1 MTFFFNFVSNNTKDI
16 FEIVSDWNDVISFI
30 TTMVGVAVT
39 FFSSFCFIKIIN
51 MEDINE
57 KVLSDLEIDN
67 EQLDLEDFFSELEV
81 NSVFLGPGT
90 KRT

>member
-1 MTFFFNFVSNNTKDI
+1 MFFFYYDI
-16 FEIVSDWNDVISFI
+16 INMIKFE
-30 TTMVGVAVT
+30 GG
-39 FFSSFCFIKIIN
+39 IN

>member
-1 MTFFFNFVSNNTKDI
+1 MFFFYYDI
-16 FEIVSDWNDVISFI
+16 INIIKFE
-30 TTMVGVAVT
+30 VG
-39 FFSSFCFIKIIN
+39 IN

>member
-1 MTFFFNFVSNNTKDI
+1 MFFFFYDI
-16 FEIVSDWNDVISFI
+16 INMIKFE
-30 TTMVGVAVT
+30 GG
-39 FFSSFCFIKIIN
+39 IN

>member
-1 MTFFFNFVSNNTKDI
+1 MFFFYYDI
-16 FEIVSDWNDVISFI
+16 INIIKFEE
-30 TTMVGVAVT
+30 G
-39 FFSSFCFIKIIN
+39 IN

>member
-1 MTFFFNFVSNNTKDI
+1 MFFFYYDI
-16 FEIVSDWNDVISFI
+16 INIIKFE
-30 TTMVGVAVT
+30 GG
-39 FFSSFCFIKIIN
+39 IN

-81 NSVFLGPGT
+81 NSVFLGPGI

>member
-1 MTFFFNFVSNNTKDI
+1 MFFFYYD
-16 FEIVSDWNDVISFI
+16 
-30 TTMVGVAVT
+30 
-39 FFSSFCFIKIIN
+39 IIN
-51 MEDINE
+51 IIKFEGGINIEDINE

>member
-1 MTFFFNFVSNNTKDI
+1 MFFFYYDI
-16 FEIVSDWNDVISFI
+16 INIIKFE
-30 TTMVGVAVT
+30 GG
-39 FFSSFCFIKIIN
+39 IN

-57 KVLSDLEIDN
+57 KVLLDLEIDN

>member
-1 MTFFFNFVSNNTKDI
+1 MFFFYYDI
-16 FEIVSDWNDVISFI
+16 INIIKFE
-30 TTMVGVAVT
+30 GG
-39 FFSSFCFIKIIN
+39 IN

>member
-1 MTFFFNFVSNNTKDI
+1 MFFFYYDI
-16 FEIVSDWNDVISFI
+16 INIIKFER
-30 TTMVGVAVT
+30 G
-39 FFSSFCFIKIIN
+39 IN

>member
-1 MTFFFNFVSNNTKDI
+1 MFFFFYYDI
-16 FEIVSDWNDVISFI
+16 INIIKFE
-30 TTMVGVAVT
+30 GG
-39 FFSSFCFIKIIN
+39 IN

>member
-1 MTFFFNFVSNNTKDI
+1 VFFFYYDI
-16 FEIVSDWNDVISFI
+16 INIIKFE
-30 TTMVGVAVT
+30 GG
-39 FFSSFCFIKIIN
+39 IN

>member
-1 MTFFFNFVSNNTKDI
+1 MFFFYYDI
-16 FEIVSDWNDVISFI
+16 INIVKFE
-30 TTMVGVAVT
+30 GG
-39 FFSSFCFIKIIN
+39 IN

>member
-1 MTFFFNFVSNNTKDI
+1 MFFFYYDI
-16 FEIVSDWNDVISFI
+16 INIIKFE
-30 TTMVGVAVT
+30 GG
-39 FFSSFCFIKIIN
+39 IN

-57 KVLSDLEIDN
+57 NVLSDLEIDN

>member
-1 MTFFFNFVSNNTKDI
+1 MFFFYYDI
-16 FEIVSDWNDVISFI
+16 INRIKFE
-30 TTMVGVAVT
+30 GG
-39 FFSSFCFIKIIN
+39 IN

>member
-1 MTFFFNFVSNNTKDI
+1 MLCVFFYYDI
-16 FEIVSDWNDVISFI
+16 INMIKFE
-30 TTMVGVAVT
+30 GG
-39 FFSSFCFIKIIN
+39 IN

>member
-1 MTFFFNFVSNNTKDI
+1 
-16 FEIVSDWNDVISFI
+16 
-30 TTMVGVAVT
+30 
-39 FFSSFCFIKIIN
+39 

-81 NSVFLGPGT
+81 SSVFLEPGT

>member
-1 MTFFFNFVSNNTKDI
+1 MFFFYYDI
-16 FEIVSDWNDVISFI
+16 INIIRFE
-30 TTMVGVAVT
+30 GG
-39 FFSSFCFIKIIN
+39 IN

>member
-1 MTFFFNFVSNNTKDI
+1 MFFFYYDMINIIK
-16 FEIVSDWNDVISFI
+16 FE
-30 TTMVGVAVT
+30 GG
-39 FFSSFCFIKIIN
+39 IN

>member
-1 MTFFFNFVSNNTKDI
+1 
-16 FEIVSDWNDVISFI
+16 
-30 TTMVGVAVT
+30 
-39 FFSSFCFIKIIN
+39 

-81 NSVFLGPGT
+81 NYVFLGPGT

>member
-1 MTFFFNFVSNNTKDI
+1 MFFFYYDI
-16 FEIVSDWNDVISFI
+16 INIIKFE
-30 TTMVGVAVT
+30 GE
-39 FFSSFCFIKIIN
+39 IN

>member
-1 MTFFFNFVSNNTKDI
+1 MFFFYYDI
-16 FEIVSDWNDVISFI
+16 INIIKFEE
-30 TTMVGVAVT
+30 G
-39 FFSSFCFIKIIN
+39 IN

-81 NSVFLGPGT
+81 NSVFLGPGI

>member
-1 MTFFFNFVSNNTKDI
+1 MIK
-16 FEIVSDWNDVISFI
+16 FE
-30 TTMVGVAVT
+30 GG
-39 FFSSFCFIKIIN
+39 IN

>member
-1 MTFFFNFVSNNTKDI
+1 M
-16 FEIVSDWNDVISFI
+16 
-30 TTMVGVAVT
+30 G
-39 FFSSFCFIKIIN
+39 FFSKLFGGTN
-51 MEDINE
+51 EDEIDFNVYLEFAKLISLDDE

>member
-1 MTFFFNFVSNNTKDI
+1 MFFFYY
-16 FEIVSDWNDVISFI
+16 
-30 TTMVGVAVT
+30 G
-39 FFSSFCFIKIIN
+39 IIN
-51 MEDINE
+51 ITKFEGGIDMENINE